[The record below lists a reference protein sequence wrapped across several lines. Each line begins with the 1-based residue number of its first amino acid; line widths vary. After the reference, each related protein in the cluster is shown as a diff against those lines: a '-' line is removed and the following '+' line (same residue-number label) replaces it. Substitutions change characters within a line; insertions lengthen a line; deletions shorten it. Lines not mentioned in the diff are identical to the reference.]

1 MRRRSLPG
9 PLHHSLFH
17 VKQSVHHLH
26 VPTPGPGLVA
36 ITAPVC
42 AWVAAQGGGT
52 GLLTVWCRHTSCSLL
67 VQATADPDVQADLEA
82 FFVRI
87 APEGRGLYRHEPL
100 ELDNM
105 PSHLRAALTAVQVS
119 VPVEDGRPT
128 FGRFQELYLFE
139 HQSGPHDRVLV
150 LHLIGVP

>member
-1 MRRRSLPG
+1 MQRRRWPG
-9 PLHHSLFH
+9 RLRRSLFH
-17 VKQSVHHLH
+17 VKQLVHHLQ
-26 VPTPGPGLVA
+26 VPTPGPGLHA

-42 AWVAAQGGGT
+42 AWVALQGAGT

-67 VQATADPDVQADLEA
+67 VQANADPDVQADLEA
-82 FFVRI
+82 FFIRI
-87 APEGRGLYRHEPL
+87 APEGRGLYRHEPSDL
-100 ELDNM
+100 NNM

-119 VPVEDGRPT
+119 VPVENGRPT

-150 LHLIGVP
+150 LHLIGTP